1 MSRRP
6 RGTRPGIVAATLLT
20 AALALAGC
28 SAGAVT
34 QTDTIVSQADGARGQ
49 AGPVALEDVSL
60 EPGAQATTPSG
71 GEVALRGTIVNDG
84 ATTDR
89 LVSVTTP
96 YALNVRQEGA
106 AVIPQANAVRIVGDD
121 PGPVGPADAALGVGA
136 TMRLV
141 LTGTT
146 QQLRPGPTYE
156 VTFTFERAG
165 AVTVPV
171 IVSGG
176 GLAAEG

>member
-6 RGTRPGIVAATLLT
+6 RGPRPGIVAATLLT

-49 AGPVALEDVSL
+49 AGPLLLEDVAI
-60 EPGAQATTPSG
+60 EPGPAGAVPSG
-71 GEVALRGTIVNDG
+71 AEATIRGTIINDG
-84 ATTDR
+84 PTTDR

-96 YALNVRQEGA
+96 YALNARPEG
-106 AVIPQANAVRIVGDD
+106 VTTIPANNAVRLVGDD
-121 PGPVGPADAALGVGA
+121 AGPVGPADAAQGTGA
-136 TMRLV
+136 TARLT
-141 LTGTT
+141 LTGVT
-146 QQLRPGPTYE
+146 QELRQGPTYA

-165 AVTVPV
+165 SVTIPV
-171 IVSGG
+171 IVSGLG
-176 GLAAEG
+176 PPAG